1 MTNTTPKSKPNILL
15 LALIAFAFLMTGA
28 FLTLLLTQ
36 DNNGSLDSEQVRAI
50 VADALGTQAVEPGA
64 GFQVY
69 QSSANPNDLETLI
82 DQAVSTQVAALQPT
96 TTPIPPT
103 PTRVPNAD
111 AADDDAFHGPDDAPV
126 VIVEFSDFQCPYCG
140 RFYQETL
147 PQILDKYPDEVKFVY
162 RDFVIFGEDSARAAM
177 ATECAEEQDKF
188 WEMHDAIFDSREASD
203 APPLS
208 QETLVGYAEALDMD
222 PTAFDE
228 CLTSER
234 YLEEVTNDYQA
245 AVGYGFG
252 GTPGFL
258 INGKTVS
265 GAQPFQVFDQVIQ
278 QELTARSNGLSEQS
292 P

>member
-1 MTNTTPKSKPNILL
+1 MTSNTPTSKPNVLL
-15 LALIAFAFLMTGA
+15 LVITAFAFLMTGA

-36 DNNGSLDSEQVRAI
+36 DDTSSLDSEQVRGI
-50 VADALGTQAVEPGA
+50 VAEALGTQAATSNTGLQA
-64 GFQVY
+64 F
-69 QSSANPNDLETLI
+69 QSSANPDDIQSLV
-82 DQAVSTQVAALQPT
+82 DQAVSTQVATLQPT
-96 TTPIPPT
+96 VTPIPPT

-147 PQILDKYPDEVKFVY
+147 PQILEKYPDEIKFVY

-188 WEMHDAIFDSREASD
+188 WEMHDAIFDSRQASD

-208 QETLVGYAEALDMD
+208 QETLVGYAEALEMNT
-222 PTAFDE
+222 TAFDE

-234 YLEEVTNDYQA
+234 YLDEVTNDYQA

-258 INGKTVS
+258 INGKPVS

-278 QELTARSNGLSEQS
+278 QELAGGQE
-292 P
+292 